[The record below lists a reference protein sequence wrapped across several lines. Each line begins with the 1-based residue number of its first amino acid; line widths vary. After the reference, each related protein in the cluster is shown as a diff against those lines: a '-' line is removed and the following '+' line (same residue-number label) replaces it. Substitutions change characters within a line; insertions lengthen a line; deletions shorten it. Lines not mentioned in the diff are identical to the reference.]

1 MAKSSNTNGYIG
13 ASPTQLVTNTGVHS
27 VGDALELSSI
37 GHWGGSLE
45 LIAEATASSSTI
57 DFVDK
62 FTGYDVHKIELINC
76 VPTTQTEFGIRFSND
91 SGTSYETTN
100 YQFANQRQGSVS
112 ERRSTSQA
120 TIRLG
125 GDVTTGS
132 TEGFNGYFYIYN
144 ANNSAK
150 YTFVTGQFTFLQSTT
165 YLAEFGGGVYAQ
177 AETVNGIRIAQQ
189 TSATAFTSG
198 TAKLFG
204 VKQI

>member
-1 MAKSSNTNGYIG
+1 MSFGYLGDTSTKIK
-13 ASPTQLVTNTGVHS
+13 QVKKNDGVIS
-27 VGDALELSSI
+27 IAEAYDLEKL
-37 GHWGGSLE
+37 GHLGGSLQ
-45 LIAEATASSSTI
+45 LIAETTASSSTI

-62 FTGYDVHKIELINC
+62 FTGFDIHKIELINC

-91 SGTSYETTN
+91 SGSSYETTN

-150 YTFVTGQFTFLQSTT
+150 YTFITGQFTFLQSTT

-189 TSATAFTSG
+189 TSATVFTSG

>member
-1 MAKSSNTNGYIG
+1 MSFGYLGDTSTKIK
-13 ASPTQLVTNTGVHS
+13 QVKKNDGVIS
-27 VGDALELSSI
+27 IAEAYELEKL
-37 GHWGGSLE
+37 GHLGGSLE
-45 LIAEATASSSTI
+45 LIAETTASSSTI

-62 FTGYDVHKIELINC
+62 FTGFDVHKIELINC

-91 SGTSYETTN
+91 SGSSYETTN
-100 YQFANQRQGSVS
+100 YQFANQRLGSAS

-150 YTFVTGQFTFLQSTT
+150 YTFITGQFTFLQSTT

-198 TAKLFG
+198 SAKLYG
-204 VKQI
+204 VKQ

>member
-1 MAKSSNTNGYIG
+1 MSYGY
-13 ASPTQLVTNTGVHS
+13 
-27 VGDALELSSI
+27 VGDTSTSIKQQVKNAGVLSVSDVLDLEGKRQL
-37 GHWGGSLE
+37 GGSLE

-62 FTGYDVHKIELINC
+62 FTDYDVHKIELINC

-91 SGTSYETTN
+91 SGSSYETTN
-100 YQFANQRQGSVS
+100 YKFANQRQGSVS
-112 ERRSTSQA
+112 ERKSTSQA

-150 YTFVTGQFTFLQSTT
+150 YTFITGQFTFLQSTT

-177 AETVNGIRIAQQ
+177 AETVNGIRIGQQ

-198 TAKLFG
+198 TAKLYG
-204 VKQI
+204 VKQ

>member
-1 MAKSSNTNGYIG
+1 MSFGYIG
-13 ASPTQLVTNTGVHS
+13 DTSTSVKQQVKNKGILTTQES
-27 VGDALELSSI
+27 FDLERQGFL
-37 GHWGGSLE
+37 GGSLE

-62 FTGYDVHKIELINC
+62 FSSHNVHLVVLSTLI
-76 VPTTQTEFGIRFSND
+76 PTTQTEFGIRFSND
-91 SGTSYETTN
+91 SGSSYETTN
-100 YQFANQRQGSVS
+100 YRFANQRQGSAS

-150 YTFVTGQFTFLQSTT
+150 YTFITGQFTFLQSTT

>member
-1 MAKSSNTNGYIG
+1 MSFGYLGDTSTKIK
-13 ASPTQLVTNTGVHS
+13 QVKKNDGVIS
-27 VGDALELSSI
+27 IAEAYDLEKL
-37 GHWGGSLE
+37 GHLGGSLQ
-45 LIAEATASSSTI
+45 LIAETTASSSTI

-62 FTGYDVHKIELINC
+62 FTGCDVHKIELINC

-91 SGTSYETTN
+91 SGSSYETTN
-100 YQFANQRQGSVS
+100 YQFANQRLGSVS

-150 YTFVTGQFTFLQSTT
+150 YTFITGQFTFLQSTT

-198 TAKLFG
+198 SAKLYG
-204 VKQI
+204 VKQ